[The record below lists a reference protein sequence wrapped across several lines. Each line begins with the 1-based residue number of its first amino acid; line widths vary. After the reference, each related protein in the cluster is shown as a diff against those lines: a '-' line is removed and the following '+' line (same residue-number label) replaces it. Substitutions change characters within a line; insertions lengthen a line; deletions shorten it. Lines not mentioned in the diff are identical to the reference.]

1 VAEGGKLAFV
11 VAGGRGFLRRRLI
24 STTFSLLAFA
34 TLCGTHLS
42 AQGDAATA
50 DVPAAIRSASD
61 RTFQTAIDA
70 VQPRVVKIFGAGG
83 IANLASYG
91 SGFLVSPQGHIVT
104 VWSHV
109 LHGEVVAVV
118 LHDGRRYFGQVV
130 QAVPEFDLAVLKID
144 ADDLPYFDLSAAADV
159 GPGSRVLAFSNVFKV
174 ATGDEPVSVMHG
186 VVAARTRLT
195 ARRGRFEVPYDGPV
209 YIVDAVTNN
218 SGAAGG
224 VLTTQDGRLLAMLGR
239 ELRDADNNLWINYAI
254 PISELAGP
262 ISAIIEGREIERETP
277 VAENATTGYIPTDFG
292 LILVPD
298 AVYRTP
304 AFIDQIVPGSLL
316 DGHGLLPDD
325 LVVFVN
331 DELVHSIRTLESQLA
346 RLQAED
352 DLTLIVRRG
361 NQLIPVQVIVPR
373 KEEP

>member
-118 LHDGRRYFGQVV
+118 LHDG
-130 QAVPEFDLAVLKID
+130 
-144 ADDLPYFDLSAAADV
+144 
-159 GPGSRVLAFSNVFKV
+159 NVFKV